1 MKSYSQFVYESYSAR
16 ENIQEAL
23 PLIPIAIGAGK
34 AISWGLAAWQ
44 AYEAAKKIQQGDYKG
59 AALDVA
65 LAVPSAGWAGA
76 GARAL
81 RLGARGTTAL
91 KYGTRI
97 AKGGAYTKMAADELG
112 KENGDTTSSSSSAN
126 SGSTSQPPASQPPA
140 SQPPASQPPAS
151 QPPAS
156 QPPASQP
163 PSSSTPTPKS
173 GNVLA
178 KKGGVEGVLDKSTGK
193 WTKKDWGEA
202 GRARYQQAR
211 GAEQIK
217 KDAEKVNSAPTTAPN
232 LRQQIDK
239 TIAQIKAKQDSG
251 AIRNPFRPG
260 TSSTTTRPTTTRP
273 TTPAPTTPSGGVVAD
288 RTPTPKKPTPV
299 VTKPKQRFDIRDRDI
314 RARAG
319 FDPRYDRR

>member
-1 MKSYSQFVYESYSAR
+1 
-16 ENIQEAL
+16 
-23 PLIPIAIGAGK
+23 
-34 AISWGLAAWQ
+34 
-44 AYEAAKKIQQGDYKG
+44 
-59 AALDVA
+59 
-65 LAVPSAGWAGA
+65 
-76 GARAL
+76 
-81 RLGARGTTAL
+81 
-91 KYGTRI
+91 
-97 AKGGAYTKMAADELG
+97 
-112 KENGDTTSSSSSAN
+112 
-126 SGSTSQPPASQPPA
+126 
-140 SQPPASQPPAS
+140 
-151 QPPAS
+151 
-156 QPPASQP
+156 
-163 PSSSTPTPKS
+163 
-173 GNVLA
+173 
-178 KKGGVEGVLDKSTGK
+178 VLDKSTGK

-260 TSSTTTRPTTTRP
+260 TSSTTTRPTT
-273 TTPAPTTPSGGVVAD
+273 PAPTTPSGGVVAD

>member
-16 ENIQEAL
+16 ENLDEVAGRL
-23 PLIPIAIGAGK
+23 AGK
-34 AISWGLAAWQ
+34 VGSRFIPGLQ
-44 AYEAAKKIQQGDYKG
+44 TAYGLYSGTSKLRKGDYLG
-59 AALDVA
+59 AALGYGSA
-65 LAVPSAGWAGA
+65 LPGPLGWAFA
-76 GARAL
+76 GADI
-81 RLGARGTTAL
+81 ARELTSGGGNKQGEGDKESKSQQSTT
-91 KYGTRI
+91 
-97 AKGGAYTKMAADELG
+97 
-112 KENGDTTSSSSSAN
+112 
-126 SGSTSQPPASQPPA
+126 
-140 SQPPASQPPAS
+140 QPPAS

-202 GRARYQQAR
+202 GRKRYQQAR
-211 GAEQIK
+211 GAEQTK

-232 LRQQIDK
+232 RRQQIDK

-260 TSSTTTRPTTTRP
+260 TSSTTTRP

-314 RARAG
+314 RARAS

>member
-140 SQPPASQPPAS
+140 SQPP
-151 QPPAS
+151 
-156 QPPASQP
+156 
-163 PSSSTPTPKS
+163 SSSTPTPKS

-193 WTKKDWGEA
+193 WTKKD
-202 GRARYQQAR
+202 
-211 GAEQIK
+211 
-217 KDAEKVNSAPTTAPN
+217 
-232 LRQQIDK
+232 
-239 TIAQIKAKQDSG
+239 
-251 AIRNPFRPG
+251 
-260 TSSTTTRPTTTRP
+260 
-273 TTPAPTTPSGGVVAD
+273 
-288 RTPTPKKPTPV
+288 
-299 VTKPKQRFDIRDRDI
+299 
-314 RARAG
+314 
-319 FDPRYDRR
+319 

>member
-16 ENIQEAL
+16 ENLDEVAGRL
-23 PLIPIAIGAGK
+23 AGK
-34 AISWGLAAWQ
+34 VGSRFIPGLQ
-44 AYEAAKKIQQGDYKG
+44 TAYGLYSGTSKLMKGDYLG
-59 AALDVA
+59 AALGYGSA
-65 LAVPSAGWAGA
+65 LPGPLGWGFAGA
-76 GARAL
+76 DIAREL
-81 RLGARGTTAL
+81 TSGGGNKQGEGDKESKSQQSTT
-91 KYGTRI
+91 
-97 AKGGAYTKMAADELG
+97 
-112 KENGDTTSSSSSAN
+112 
-126 SGSTSQPPASQPPA
+126 QPPA

-202 GRARYQQAR
+202 GRTRYQQAR

-217 KDAEKVNSAPTTAPN
+217 KDAEKVNSASTTAPN
-232 LRQQIDK
+232 RRQQIDK

-260 TSSTTTRPTTTRP
+260 TSSTTTRPTT
-273 TTPAPTTPSGGVVAD
+273 PAPTTPSGGVVAD
-288 RTPTPKKPTPV
+288 RTPTPKKPTPA

-314 RARAG
+314 RARAS